1 MGYSNMFGNRGH
13 SSREN
18 RKPRA
23 LDRTLILRYKTTE
36 SKIKKCEKQ
45 SNPWFWFHLN
55 DPHAEFVTAQ
65 VDGLVRQLDSFW
77 RDLSRSHRK
86 LFKGQKHCLLKS
98 RNRVF
103 GLVLANNI
111 SEHFLEFAIFRKTLN
126 EVKKC

>member
-1 MGYSNMFGNRGH
+1 MCYSNMFGNRGH

-23 LDRTLILRYKTTE
+23 LDLTLIVRYKTTE
-36 SKIKKCEKQ
+36 LNIKKCEKQ
-45 SNPWFWFHLN
+45 SNPWFNIHLKA
-55 DPHAEFVTAQ
+55 PHDQIVAAQ

-77 RDLSRSHRK
+77 FDLSRSNRK

-111 SEHFLEFAIFRKTLN
+111 SDHFLEFAIFRKTLN
-126 EVKKC
+126 EVRK

>member
-13 SSREN
+13 SSRGN

-23 LDRTLILRYKTTE
+23 LDLTLIVRPIEGK
-36 SKIKKCEKQ
+36 SNIKKCLN
-45 SNPWFWFHLN
+45 STNPWFWFHLN

-77 RDLSRSHRK
+77 FDLSRSNRK